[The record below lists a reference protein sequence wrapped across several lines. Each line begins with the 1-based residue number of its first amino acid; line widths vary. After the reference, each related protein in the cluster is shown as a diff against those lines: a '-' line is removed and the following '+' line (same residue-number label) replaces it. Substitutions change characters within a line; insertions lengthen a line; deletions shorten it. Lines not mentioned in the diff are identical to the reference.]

1 MEEQELYSF
10 ESLKEFLHLNGIQVK
25 EPYMPIDSNDVD
37 WYDGGKHIEFEKD
50 GIYLTKRNGGKQK
63 VFLYRKDFFREKP
76 TFHVFCC
83 SKVRK
88 ELIGKVFRCGNTESV
103 PVVEDKR
110 TNKTLGGLPICGY
123 CAEKAG
129 LDKSYNSTSYIKL
142 LRRGQSIVDVHTNE
156 NLSVY
161 SENWQDVKEKYM
173 EAKNYRCEKCG
184 VHIAD
189 IYDRDAYLVV
199 VHRNRVYNDDAPE
212 NLQCLCLDCLA
223 KQDHRS
229 VWVNGANKLILAEFR
244 KRYKGV
250 SHPRK

>member
-1 MEEQELYSF
+1 MEEPELYCF

-25 EPYMPIDSNDVD
+25 EPYMPVDPNDVE
-37 WYDGGKHIEFEKD
+37 WYESGKHIEFEKD
-50 GIYLTKRNGGKQK
+50 GIYLVKRNGGKQK
-63 VFLYRKDFFREKP
+63 VFLYRKDYFREKP

-83 SKVRK
+83 PKVRK
-88 ELIGKVFRCGNTESV
+88 DFIGKVFRCGNTGSV

-110 TNKTLGGLPICGY
+110 INRTLSNLPICGY

-161 SENWQDVKEKYM
+161 SENWLDIKQKYLQM
-173 EAKNYRCEKCG
+173 KDYRCEKCG
-184 VHIAD
+184 IRITD
-189 IYDRDAYLVV
+189 TYEKEAYLVV
-199 VHRNRVYNDDAPE
+199 VHKNRVYNDDAPE
-212 NLQCLCLDCLA
+212 NLQCFCLDCLA

-229 VWVNGANKLILAEFR
+229 VWVNGANKDTLTEFR
-244 KRYKGV
+244 KRYKG
-250 SHPRK
+250 R